1 MKTPLYTISGRH
13 KEPIDERLKV
23 PAPGT
28 YNPEKGYKFV
38 LTYSPQYTF
47 GVKIHTD
54 KYAESPGKLKY
65 FLAFFEIFFIS
76 IILNEEMLTCRT
88 LWKIAIYV

>member
-1 MKTPLYTISGRH
+1 MLIKIKLFFSAPNTYTIPNLQKTPLYTISGRH
-13 KEPIDERLKV
+13 KEPIDERIKV
-23 PAPGT
+23 PAPGA

-54 KYAESPGKLKY
+54 KYADTPGK
-65 FLAFFEIFFIS
+65 
-76 IILNEEMLTCRT
+76 
-88 LWKIAIYV
+88 